1 MQRMFESIGLLL
13 TQCLIEFSITLT
25 PVRGISK
32 MGLWRMMLTFQK
44 NCYHSYCMIT
54 ILQERLIQPS
64 LLILSVCSLIFWG
77 CTQGDTP
84 KKVSLLK
91 RAPAVSAGEEDTK
104 EDVIQFG
111 FNLRLGPKEDVLIY
125 TSFLRYLEET
135 TGKRFRIKFTEKYE
149 DTVENL
155 GKGITGFS
163 AIDSLSYV
171 MGRDR
176 YGDTIA
182 YLASGVNDEG
192 DARYRAVIFVRPES
206 TIETLGDIKNKSFAF
221 GSRISTLGHLIP
233 RKMLEDAGIT
243 LEDLSSVTYTGSHIN
258 TVRAV
263 LNGEFEA
270 GVIQEGLAVRL
281 VSEGKIKIL
290 KRSVAYP
297 SSIIA
302 FNSDMESG
310 IVEEVKSALLEFVPK
325 GRHKHMLI
333 DWEKT
338 EMPLG
343 FTRIS
348 ESDFYRIA
356 ILARKYGLI
365 QQ

>member
-1 MQRMFESIGLLL
+1 MMLLL
-13 TQCLIEFSITLT
+13 
-25 PVRGISK
+25 
-32 MGLWRMMLTFQK
+32 QK
-44 NCYHSYCMIT
+44 NCYHTYCMVVDF
-54 ILQERLIQPS
+54 QDRLFRNS
-64 LLILSVCSLIFWG
+64 LLILSLFSLIFWG

-91 RAPAVSAGEEDTK
+91 RTPLVSAGAEDK
-104 EDVIQFG
+104 REHVLQFG
-111 FNLRLGPKEDVLIY
+111 FDLRLGPKEDVRIY
-125 TSFLRYLEET
+125 TPFIRYLEDT

-149 DTVENL
+149 DTIDNL
-155 GKGITGFS
+155 GKGVTAFS
-163 AIDSLSYV
+163 AIGSLSYV

-182 YLASGVNDEG
+182 YLVSGVNTEG
-192 DARYRAVIFVRPES
+192 DARYRAVIFTTPDS

-221 GSRISTLGHLIP
+221 GSKMSTLGHLVP

-243 LEDLSSVTYTGSHIN
+243 LEALSSVRYTGSHIN

-263 LNGEFEA
+263 VNGEFEA
-270 GVIQEGLAVRL
+270 GGIQEGLAARL
-281 VSEGKIKIL
+281 VSEGKIKII
-290 KRSVAYP
+290 KRSVPYP

-302 FNSDMESG
+302 FNRDMESR
-310 IVEEVKSALLEFVPK
+310 IVEEVKSALLEFVPEGK
-325 GRHKHMLI
+325 HKHMLI

-348 ESDFYRIA
+348 ESEFYKIA